1 MGCFLSGRLRRD
13 SVQGRL
19 FEGLRDLIDAAE
31 DIRAMAGPF
40 IGPIG
45 EVANRIANV
54 LNSALFGAF
63 FQQPRKL
70 FE

>member
-1 MGCFLSGRLRRD
+1 MGCFLSGSLRRD

-40 IGPIG
+40 IRPFG
-45 EVANRIANV
+45 EVTNRIANV

-63 FQQPRKL
+63 FQQPGKL